1 MVKDIMKLISGS
13 RNAVVERCRKRIEEA
28 KNNNNHKETKEETF
42 GVTSILK
49 RKHGL

>member
-1 MVKDIMKLISGS
+1 MPHDVMKIVGGLSD
-13 RNAVVERCRKRIEEA
+13 AVVERCRKRIEES
-28 KNNNNHKETKEETF
+28 KNNDCKEIKEEF

>member
-1 MVKDIMKLISGS
+1 MVQNIMKLIAGTSD
-13 RNAVVERCRKRIEEA
+13 AVVERCRKRIKES
-28 KNNNNHKETKEETF
+28 KNNDCKEIREEF

>member
-1 MVKDIMKLISGS
+1 MVQDIMKLIAGTS
-13 RNAVVERCRKRIEEA
+13 NAVVERCRKRIEES
-28 KNNNNHKETKEETF
+28 KNIDHKEIKEEF